1 MRRGEPGGRT
11 KVLGKTVSREWVAE
25 TWAGEPTGRMSVFS
39 RLNLEPIVLE
49 VSARQEPMAGR
60 ASWAETNRV
69 VSSADIGSLAG
80 GRGRAGRPE
89 VAWRGG
95 LRGGAMGKA

>member
-1 MRRGEPGGRT
+1 MRGRGGGERGGRT
-11 KVLGKTVSREWVAE
+11 KALGKTASRGWEAE

-60 ASWAETNRV
+60 VSGAETNRL
-69 VSSADIGSLAG
+69 VSSAYMVSLGG
-80 GRGRAGRPE
+80 GRERTDRPE
-89 VAWRGG
+89 IARRTRMPRGS
-95 LRGGAMGKA
+95 